1 MHLLGNVLVF
11 YVYKKKC
18 FASPD
23 FSYIFMTE
31 RIMDSIYQKKK
42 PQCYQFVHGD
52 CNGTIDMH
60 FILLV
65 YKYEYIMNKSSYFLD
80 VVIVWCF

>member
-42 PQCYQFVHGD
+42 KMLSVCSWRLQWNHRYAF
-52 CNGTIDMH
+52 
-60 FILLV
+60 
-65 YKYEYIMNKSSYFLD
+65 YFTC
-80 VVIVWCF
+80 VQV

>member
-1 MHLLGNVLVF
+1 
-11 YVYKKKC
+11 
-18 FASPD
+18 
-23 FSYIFMTE
+23 
-31 RIMDSIYQKKK
+31 
-42 PQCYQFVHGD
+42 
-52 CNGTIDMH
+52 MH